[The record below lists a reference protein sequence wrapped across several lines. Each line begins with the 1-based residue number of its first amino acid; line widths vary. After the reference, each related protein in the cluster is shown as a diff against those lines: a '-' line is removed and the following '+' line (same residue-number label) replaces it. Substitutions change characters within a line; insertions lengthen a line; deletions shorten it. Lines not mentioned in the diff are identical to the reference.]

1 MSSKSSRRAPARGT
15 ATLCAALRG
24 AVLVSSLVAAPAFA
38 AQPLF
43 TGDAPTARVGLASAQ
58 ASALSH
64 AQSLAAAPATA
75 SLQLK
80 RANAALVSAQTREI
94 ELQLGGHRVNAVLDS
109 ARDTGRGSTVW
120 LGHLRENAKR
130 ASADAREVRH
140 DELNS
145 VALVRRGDGVTG
157 NVRVDGQLYRIRPL
171 ADGSHAVIEV
181 DESKMPPDHPL
192 GYRDSDLPQIDMRE
206 AARVANANVASARV
220 NSAAIGAAAIDPG
233 ATATIRVQ
241 VVATNEA
248 VTAYGG
254 DMQALVELAVA
265 ESNQGYV
272 NSNVG
277 IQLELAN
284 YRTVQYTSAGDGHFT
299 DEERFAD
306 PSDGYMDDIHASR
319 DANAADVSVLVIN
332 DAGNCGLAH
341 SIGSTAAT
349 AFATVHYDC
358 ATGYYSFAHEIGHLL
373 SARHD
378 PAADPNNTPYAY
390 GHGYRYE
397 PATGTKWRTIMAYA
411 CTGGCTRLNYWSN
424 PDVTYNG
431 VPMGTADKNHNQRV
445 LVQTKAAV
453 AAFRGAPG
461 GNTAPVA
468 NFSSSASGLTV
479 NFTDSSTDSD
489 GTIASRSWNFGD
501 STTSTATNPS
511 KTYAAAGT
519 YTVTLTV
526 TDNGGATHTKTAS
539 VTVNASGVQTYTNGT
554 DVNIPDNNATGVSSN
569 IVVSGRSGNAPSN
582 ASISVNIVHPYKGDL
597 IVDLI
602 APDGSVYN
610 LHNRTGGSAD
620 NVSGSFSKNLSSEA
634 LNGTWKLRAADRA
647 SADVG
652 KIDTWSITF

>member
-1 MSSKSSRRAPARGT
+1 MSSKSSGRSRGLNAARAVVFASGI
-15 ATLCAALRG
+15 AAL
-24 AVLVSSLVAAPAFA
+24 PAFA

-43 TGDAPTARVGLASAQ
+43 IGEATPARAATASAQ
-58 ASALSH
+58 GASAFGR
-64 AQSLAAAPATA
+64 AQALAAAPATA

-80 RANAALVSAQTREI
+80 RANASLVSADTREI
-94 ELQLGGHRVNAVLDS
+94 ELRLGSRLVNAVLDS

-120 LGHLRENAKR
+120 LGHLRENAKA
-130 ASADAREVRH
+130 ASHDAREVRH
-140 DELNS
+140 DERNS
-145 VALVRRGDGVTG
+145 VALVRRGNGVTG
-157 NVRVDGQLYRIRPL
+157 NVRVDGHLYRIRPL

-181 DESKMPPDHPL
+181 DESRMPPDHPAY
-192 GYRDSDLPQIDMRE
+192 YRDSDLPQIDMR
-206 AARVANANVASARV
+206 AGTR
-220 NSAAIGAAAIDPG
+220 AAIAAVGPSAVDPG

-241 VVATNEA
+241 VVATNQA
-248 VTAYGG
+248 VAAYGG

-265 ESNQGYV
+265 ESNQGYA

-277 IQLELAN
+277 IKLELAN
-284 YRTVQYTSAGDGHFT
+284 YRTVEYTSAGDGHFT
-299 DEERFAD
+299 DEDRFSD

-319 DANAADVSVLVIN
+319 DANAADVNVLVI
-332 DAGNCGLAH
+332 DDGGNCGLAH

-378 PAADPNNTPYAY
+378 PAADPTNTPYAY

-397 PATGTKWRTIMAYA
+397 PASGAKWRTIMAYN
-411 CTGGCTRLNYWSN
+411 CTGGCPRLNYWSN

-431 VPMGTADKNHNQRV
+431 VAMGTADKNHNQRV
-445 LVQTKAAV
+445 LVQTKAAM

-479 NFTDSSTDSD
+479 SFTDSSSDSD
-489 GTIASRSWNFGD
+489 GSIASRSWNFGD
-501 STTSTATNPS
+501 GTTSTATNPS
-511 KTYAAAGT
+511 KTYSAAGT

-526 TDNGGATHTKTAS
+526 TDNGGLTHTKTAS
-539 VTVNASGVQTYTNGT
+539 VTVSAGGVQTYTNGT
-554 DVNIPDNNATGVSSN
+554 DVNIPDNNATGVSSS
-569 IVVSGRSGNAPSN
+569 IAVSGRTGNAPSN
-582 ASISVNIVHPYKGDL
+582 AQVAVNIVHPYKGDL
-597 IVDLI
+597 IVDLV

-610 LHNRTGGSAD
+610 IHNRTGTSAD
-620 NVSGSFSKNLSSEA
+620 NVSGTFTINLSSEA

-647 SADVG
+647 AQDIG

>member
-1 MSSKSSRRAPARGT
+1 MTSKSSGRARSRGLNAAR
-15 ATLCAALRG
+15 AA
-24 AVLVSSLVAAPAFA
+24 VFVSGIAMLPAFA

-43 TGDAPTARVGLASAQ
+43 IGDATPASASAAVQ
-58 ASALSH
+58 GTSALSASAKSH
-64 AQSLAAAPATA
+64 AQSLIAAPATA

-80 RANAALVSAQTREI
+80 RADANVVSADTREI
-94 ELQLGGHRVNAVLDS
+94 ELRLGSHLVNAVLDS

-120 LGHLRENAKR
+120 LGHLRENAKV
-130 ASADAREVRH
+130 ASHDAREVRH
-140 DELNS
+140 DERNS
-145 VALVRRGDGVTG
+145 VALVRRGNGITG
-157 NVRVDGQLYRIRPL
+157 NVRVDGHLYRIRPL

-181 DESKMPPDHPL
+181 DENKMPPDHPA
-192 GYRDSDLPQIDMRE
+192 GYRDSDLPQIDMR
-206 AARVANANVASARV
+206 AASRAAA
-220 NSAAIGAAAIDPG
+220 AAIGPSAIDPG

-241 VVATNEA
+241 VVATNQA
-248 VTAYGG
+248 IAAYGG

-265 ESNQGYV
+265 ESNQGYA

-277 IQLELAN
+277 INLELAN
-284 YRTVQYTSAGDGHFT
+284 YRTVEYTSAGDGHFT

-306 PSDGYMDDIHASR
+306 PGDGYMDDIHASR
-319 DANAADVSVLVIN
+319 DANAADVSMLIIN

-378 PAADPNNTPYAY
+378 PAADPNTTPYAY

-397 PATGTKWRTIMAYA
+397 PATGNKWRTIMAYNCSA
-411 CTGGCTRLNYWSN
+411 GCPRLNYWSN

-431 VPMGTADKNHNQRV
+431 VAMGTADKNHNQRV

-468 NFSSSASGLTV
+468 NFSSSISGLTV
-479 NFTDSSTDSD
+479 SFTDSSTDSD
-489 GTIASRSWNFGD
+489 GSIASRSWNFGD
-501 STTSTATNPS
+501 GTTSAATNPS
-511 KTYAAAGT
+511 KSYSAAGT

-526 TDNGGATHTKTAS
+526 TDNAGATHTKTAS
-539 VTVNASGVQTYTNGT
+539 VTVNGSGVQTYTNGT
-554 DVNIPDNNATGVSSN
+554 DYNIPDNNATGVSSS
-569 IVVSGRSGNAPSN
+569 ITVSGRTGNAPNN
-582 ASISVNIVHPYKGDL
+582 ASVLVNIAHPYKGDL

-610 LHNRTGGSAD
+610 IHNRGGGSAD
-620 NVSGSFSKNLSSEA
+620 NVTGTFPLNLSSEA

-647 SADVG
+647 AQDVG
-652 KIDTWSITF
+652 KIDTWSLTF

>member
-1 MSSKSSRRAPARGT
+1 MISKSSGRARSRGLNAAR
-15 ATLCAALRG
+15 AV
-24 AVLVSSLVAAPAFA
+24 VLVSGIAVLPAFA

-43 TGDAPTARVGLASAQ
+43 IGDAAPARATASAQ
-58 ASALSH
+58 GASAFGR

-80 RANAALVSAQTREI
+80 RADANVVSVGTREI
-94 ELQLGGHRVNAVLDS
+94 ELRLGAHLVNAVLDS

-120 LGHLRENAKR
+120 LGHLRENPKA
-130 ASADAREVRH
+130 ASHDAREVRH
-140 DELNS
+140 DERNS
-145 VALVRRGDGVTG
+145 VALVRRGNGVTG
-157 NVRVDGQLYRIRPL
+157 NVRVDGRLYRIRPL

-181 DESKMPPDHPL
+181 DENRMPPDHPA
-192 GYRDSDLPQIDMRE
+192 GYRDSDLPQFDMR
-206 AARVANANVASARV
+206 SATRDAI
-220 NSAAIGAAAIDPG
+220 AAIGPSAVDPG

-241 VVATNEA
+241 VVATNQA

-265 ESNQGYV
+265 ESNQGYA

-277 IQLELAN
+277 INLELAN
-284 YRTVQYTSAGDGHFT
+284 YRTVEYTSAGDGHFT

-306 PSDGYMDDIHASR
+306 PADGYMDDIHASR
-319 DANAADVSVLVIN
+319 DANAADVSVLVID

-378 PAADPNNTPYAY
+378 PAADPTNTPYAY

-397 PATGTKWRTIMAYA
+397 PATGSKWRTIMAYA
-411 CTGGCTRLNYWSN
+411 CTGGCPRLNYWSN

-431 VPMGTADKNHNQRV
+431 IAMGTADRNHNQRV
-445 LVQTKAAV
+445 LVQTKAAM
-453 AAFRGAPG
+453 AAYRGAPG

-468 NFSSSASGLTV
+468 NFSSSVSGLTA

-489 GTIASRSWNFGD
+489 GSIASRSWNFGD
-501 STTSTATNPS
+501 GTTSTATNPS
-511 KTYAAAGT
+511 KTYGAAGT

-539 VTVNASGVQTYTNGT
+539 VTVTASGVQTYTNGT
-554 DVNIPDNNATGVSSN
+554 DVNIPDNNATGVTSN
-569 IVVSGRSGNAPSN
+569 IAVSGRSGNAPSN
-582 ASISVNIVHPYKGDL
+582 AQISVNIIHPYKGDL

-602 APDGSVYN
+602 APDGSAYN
-610 LHNRTGGSAD
+610 IHNRTGTSTD
-620 NVSGSFSKNLSSEA
+620 NVSGTFTKNLSSEP

-647 SADVG
+647 AQDVG
-652 KIDTWSITF
+652 RIDTWSITF

>member
-1 MSSKSSRRAPARGT
+1 MIDKSSGRARSRGLNAARTVVLVTGI
-15 ATLCAALRG
+15 AAL
-24 AVLVSSLVAAPAFA
+24 PAFA

-43 TGDAPTARVGLASAQ
+43 IGDATPARSVGAAQ
-58 ASALSH
+58 SASALGR
-64 AQSLAAAPATA
+64 AQRLAAAPATA

-80 RANAALVSAQTREI
+80 RADAGVVSADTREI
-94 ELQLGGHRVNAVLDS
+94 ELSLGSHRVNAVLDS

-120 LGHLRENAKR
+120 IGHLRENAKAAR
-130 ASADAREVRH
+130 SDAREVRH
-140 DELNS
+140 DERNS
-145 VALVRRGDGVTG
+145 VALVRRGNGVTG
-157 NVRVDGQLYRIRPL
+157 NVRVDGRLYRIRPL

-181 DESKMPPDHPL
+181 DESKMPPDHPA
-192 GYRDSDLPQIDMRE
+192 GYHDSDLPQIDMRA
-206 AARVANANVASARV
+206 AARAANLQAASGANNANA
-220 NSAAIGAAAIDPG
+220 AAVGPAAIDPG
-233 ATATIRVQ
+233 PTATIRVQ
-241 VVATNEA
+241 VVATSEA
-248 VTAYGG
+248 VAAYGG

-265 ESNQGYV
+265 ETNQGYA

-277 IQLELAN
+277 INMELAN
-284 YRTVQYTSAGDGHFT
+284 YRTVEYTSAKDGHYT
-299 DEERFAD
+299 DRDRFIATN
-306 PSDGYMDDIHASR
+306 DGYMDDIHASR
-319 DANAADVSVLVIN
+319 DANAADVNVLVI
-332 DAGNCGLAH
+332 DDDSNCGLAAA
-341 SIGSTAAT
+341 IGSNANN

-397 PATGTKWRTIMAYA
+397 PATGSKWRTIMAYA
-411 CTGGCTRLNYWSN
+411 CTGGCPRLNYWSN

-431 VPMGTADKNHNQRV
+431 VAMGTADKNHNQRV
-445 LVQTKAAV
+445 LVQTKAAM
-453 AAFRGAPG
+453 AAYRGAPG

-468 NFSSSASGLTV
+468 NFSSSTSGLTA

-489 GTIASRSWNFGD
+489 GSIASRSWNFGD
-501 STTSTATNPS
+501 GTTSTATNPS
-511 KTYAAAGT
+511 KTYSAAGT

-539 VTVNASGVQTYTNGT
+539 VTVAASGVQTYSNGT
-554 DVNIPDNNATGVSSN
+554 DVNIPDNNATGASSS

-582 ASISVNIVHPYKGDL
+582 ANVSVNIVHPYKGDL

-620 NVSGSFSKNLSSEA
+620 NVSGSFSKDLSSEA

-647 SADVG
+647 AQDVG

>member
-1 MSSKSSRRAPARGT
+1 MRTTSRLRARHAAR
-15 ATLCAALRG
+15 A
-24 AVLVSSLVAAPAFA
+24 AVLLSGFAVLPAFA

-43 TGDAPTARVGLASAQ
+43 VGDAPAARTGVAAAS
-58 ASALSH
+58 SAL
-64 AQSLAAAPATA
+64 QSAAAGEARRLAAAPATA

-80 RANAALVSAQTREI
+80 RADAALVSKATREI
-94 ELQLGGHRVNAVLDS
+94 ELRLGANLVNAVLDS
-109 ARDTGRGSTVW
+109 ARDTGDGGTVW
-120 LGHLRENAKR
+120 LGHLKESPRKAVH
-130 ASADAREVRH
+130 DAREVRR
-140 DELNS
+140 DERNS

-157 NVRVDGQLYRIRPL
+157 NVRIDGRLYRIRPL
-171 ADGSHAVIEV
+171 ADGSHAVVEV
-181 DESKMPPDHPL
+181 DESRMPPDHPV
-192 GYRDSDLPQIDMRE
+192 GYRDSDLPQIDMR
-206 AARVANANVASARV
+206 AASR
-220 NSAAIGAAAIDPG
+220 AALAAVGPAAVDPG

-241 VVATNEA
+241 VVATNQA

-254 DMQALVELAVA
+254 DMRALVDLAIA
-265 ESNQGYV
+265 ESNQGYA

-284 YRTVQYTSAGDGHFT
+284 YRTVEYTSAGDGHFT

-319 DANAADVSVLVIN
+319 DANAADVSVLIID

-378 PAADPNNTPYAY
+378 PAADPTNTPYAY

-397 PATGTKWRTIMAYA
+397 PATGSKWRTIMAYN
-411 CTGGCTRLNYWSN
+411 CSGGCPRLNYWSN

-431 VPMGTADKNHNQRV
+431 VAMGTADRNHNQRV

-479 NFTDSSTDSD
+479 SFTDSSTDSD
-489 GTIASRSWNFGD
+489 GTIASRSWDFGD
-501 STTSTATNPS
+501 GTTSTATNPS
-511 KTYAAAGT
+511 KTYSAAGT
-519 YTVTLTV
+519 YTVKLTV
-526 TDNGGATHTKTAS
+526 TDNGGATHSKTAT
-539 VTVNASGVQTYTNGT
+539 VTVNASGVQTYSNTT
-554 DVNIPDNNATGVSSN
+554 DVNIPDNNATGVTSS
-569 IVVSGRSGNAPSN
+569 IAVSGRTGNAPGN
-582 ASISVNIVHPYKGDL
+582 AQVAVDIVHTYQGDL
-597 IVDLI
+597 IVDLV

-620 NVSGSFSKNLSSEA
+620 NIKKTYTVNLASEA
-634 LNGTWKLRAADRA
+634 LNGSWKLRVADRA
-647 SADVG
+647 AADTG
-652 KIDTWSITF
+652 YINAWSVTF

>member
-1 MSSKSSRRAPARGT
+1 MRTTSRLRARHAAR
-15 ATLCAALRG
+15 A
-24 AVLVSSLVAAPAFA
+24 AVLLSGFAVLPVFA

-43 TGDAPTARVGLASAQ
+43 VGDAPAARTGVAAAS
-58 ASALSH
+58 SAL
-64 AQSLAAAPATA
+64 QSAAAGEARRLAAAPATA

-80 RANAALVSAQTREI
+80 RADAALVSKATREI
-94 ELQLGGHRVNAVLDS
+94 ELRLGANLVNAVLDS
-109 ARDTGRGSTVW
+109 ARDTGDGGTVW
-120 LGHLRENAKR
+120 LGHLKENPRKA
-130 ASADAREVRH
+130 AHDAREVRR
-140 DELNS
+140 DERNS

-157 NVRVDGQLYRIRPL
+157 NVRIDGRLYRIRPL
-171 ADGSHAVIEV
+171 ADGSHAVVEV
-181 DESKMPPDHPL
+181 DESRMPPDHPV
-192 GYRDSDLPQIDMRE
+192 GYRDSDLPQIDMR
-206 AARVANANVASARV
+206 AASR
-220 NSAAIGAAAIDPG
+220 AALAAAGPAAVDPG

-241 VVATNEA
+241 VVATNQA

-254 DMQALVELAVA
+254 DMRALVDLAIA
-265 ESNQGYV
+265 ESNQGYA

-284 YRTVQYTSAGDGHFT
+284 YRTVEYTSAGDGHFT

-319 DANAADVSVLVIN
+319 DANAADVSVLIID

-378 PAADPNNTPYAY
+378 PAADPTNTPYAY

-397 PATGTKWRTIMAYA
+397 PATGSKWRTIMAYN
-411 CTGGCTRLNYWSN
+411 CTGGCPRLNYWSN

-431 VPMGTADKNHNQRV
+431 VAMGTADRNHNQRV

-479 NFTDSSTDSD
+479 SFTDSSTDSD
-489 GTIASRSWNFGD
+489 GTIASRSWDFGD
-501 STTSTATNPS
+501 GTTSTATNPS
-511 KTYAAAGT
+511 KTYSAAGT
-519 YTVTLTV
+519 YTVKLTV
-526 TDNGGATHTKTAS
+526 TDNGGATHSKTAT
-539 VTVNASGVQTYTNGT
+539 VTVNASGVQTYSNTT
-554 DVNIPDNNATGVSSN
+554 DVNIPDNNATGVTSS
-569 IVVSGRSGNAPSN
+569 IAVSGRSGNAPSN
-582 ASISVNIVHPYKGDL
+582 AQVAVDIVHTYQGDL

-620 NVSGSFSKNLSSEA
+620 NIKKTYTVNLSSEA
-634 LNGTWKLRAADRA
+634 LNGSWKLRVADRA
-647 SADVG
+647 AADTG
-652 KIDTWSITF
+652 YINAWSVTF

>member
-1 MSSKSSRRAPARGT
+1 MRTTSRLRARHAAR
-15 ATLCAALRG
+15 A
-24 AVLVSSLVAAPAFA
+24 AVLLSGFAVLPVFA

-43 TGDAPTARVGLASAQ
+43 VGDAPAARTGVAAASSVQ
-58 ASALSH
+58 SA
-64 AQSLAAAPATA
+64 AAGEARRLAAAPATA

-80 RANAALVSAQTREI
+80 RADAALVSKATREI
-94 ELQLGGHRVNAVLDS
+94 ELRLGANLVNAVLDS
-109 ARDTGRGSTVW
+109 ARDTGDGGTVW
-120 LGHLRENAKR
+120 LGHLKENPRKA
-130 ASADAREVRH
+130 AHDGREVRR
-140 DELNS
+140 DERNS

-157 NVRVDGQLYRIRPL
+157 NVRIDGRLYRIRPL
-171 ADGSHAVIEV
+171 ADGSHAVVEV
-181 DESKMPPDHPL
+181 DESRMPPDHPV
-192 GYRDSDLPQIDMRE
+192 GYRDSDLPQIDMR
-206 AARVANANVASARV
+206 AASR
-220 NSAAIGAAAIDPG
+220 AALAAVGPAAVDPG

-241 VVATNEA
+241 VVATNQA

-254 DMQALVELAVA
+254 DMRALVDLAIA
-265 ESNQGYV
+265 ESNQGYT

-284 YRTVQYTSAGDGHFT
+284 YRTVEYTSAGDGHFT

-319 DANAADVSVLVIN
+319 DANAADVSVLIID

-378 PAADPNNTPYAY
+378 PAADPTNTPYAY

-397 PATGTKWRTIMAYA
+397 PATGSKWRTIMAYN
-411 CTGGCTRLNYWSN
+411 CTGGCPRLNYWSN

-431 VPMGTADKNHNQRV
+431 VAMGTADRNHNQRV

-479 NFTDSSTDSD
+479 SFTDSSTDSD
-489 GTIASRSWNFGD
+489 GTIASRSWDFGD
-501 STTSTATNPS
+501 GTTSTATNPS
-511 KTYAAAGT
+511 KTYSAAGT
-519 YTVTLTV
+519 YTVKLTV
-526 TDNGGATHTKTAS
+526 TDNGGATHSKTAT
-539 VTVNASGVQTYTNGT
+539 VTVNASGVQTYSNAT
-554 DVNIPDNNATGVSSN
+554 DVNIPDNNVTGVSSS
-569 IVVSGRSGNAPSN
+569 IAVSGRTGNAPSN
-582 ASISVNIVHPYKGDL
+582 AQVAVDIVHTYQGDL
-597 IVDLI
+597 IVDLV

-620 NVSGSFSKNLSSEA
+620 NIKKTYTVNLSSEA
-634 LNGTWKLRAADRA
+634 LNGSWKLRVADRA
-647 SADVG
+647 AADTG
-652 KIDTWSITF
+652 YINAWSVTF

>member
-1 MSSKSSRRAPARGT
+1 MRTTSRLRARHAAR
-15 ATLCAALRG
+15 A
-24 AVLVSSLVAAPAFA
+24 AVLLSGFALLPAFA

-43 TGDAPTARVGLASAQ
+43 LGDAPAARAGVAAAPSA
-58 ASALSH
+58 AALG
-64 AQSLAAAPATA
+64 AKRLAAAPATA
-75 SLQLK
+75 SLQLQ
-80 RANAALVSAQTREI
+80 RADARLVSKATREI
-94 ELQLGGHRVNAVLDS
+94 ELRLGSHLVNAVLDN
-109 ARDTGRGSTVW
+109 ARDTGDGGTVW
-120 LGHLRENAKR
+120 LGHLKENPK
-130 ASADAREVRH
+130 SLGHDAREVRR
-140 DELNS
+140 DERNS

-157 NVRVDGQLYRIRPL
+157 NVRVDGKLYRIRPL
-171 ADGSHAVIEV
+171 ADGTHAVVEV
-181 DESKMPPDHPL
+181 DESRMPPDHPA
-192 GYRDSDLPQIDMRE
+192 GYRDSDLPQIDMH
-206 AARVANANVASARV
+206 AASRAAVAAVGP
-220 NSAAIGAAAIDPG
+220 AAVDPG

-241 VVATNEA
+241 VVATNQA

-254 DMQALVELAVA
+254 DMRALVDLAIA
-265 ESNQGYV
+265 ESNQGYA

-284 YRTVQYTSAGDGHFT
+284 YRTVEYTSAGDGHFT
-299 DEERFAD
+299 DEERFAN
-306 PSDGYMDDIHASR
+306 PNDGYMDDIHASR
-319 DANAADVSVLVIN
+319 DANAADVSVLIID
-332 DAGNCGLAH
+332 DAGNCGLAD

-378 PAADPNNTPYAY
+378 PAADPTNTPYAY

-397 PATGTKWRTIMAYA
+397 PASGSKWRTIMAYN
-411 CTGGCTRLNYWSN
+411 CSGGCPRLNYWSN

-431 VPMGTADKNHNQRV
+431 IAMGTADRNHNQRV

-479 NFTDSSTDSD
+479 SFTDSSTDSD
-489 GTIASRSWNFGD
+489 GTIASRSWEFGD
-501 STTSTATNPS
+501 GTTSTATNPS

-519 YTVTLTV
+519 YTVKLTV
-526 TDNGGATHTKTAS
+526 TDNGGATHSKTAS
-539 VTVNASGVQTYTNGT
+539 VTVSAGGVQTYTNGA
-554 DVNIPDNNATGVSSN
+554 DVNIPDNNATGVTSS
-569 IVVSGRSGNAPSN
+569 IAVSGRSGNAPSN
-582 ASISVNIVHPYKGDL
+582 AQIAVNIVHTYQGDL

-620 NVSGSFSKNLSSEA
+620 NNNQTYTKNLSSEA
-634 LNGTWKLRAADRA
+634 LNGTWKLRVADRA
-647 SADVG
+647 AQ
-652 KIDTWSITF
+652 DTGYINSFSLTF

>member
-1 MSSKSSRRAPARGT
+1 MRTTSRLRARHAAR
-15 ATLCAALRG
+15 A
-24 AVLVSSLVAAPAFA
+24 AVLLSGFAVLPVFA

-43 TGDAPTARVGLASAQ
+43 VGDAPAARTGVAAAS
-58 ASALSH
+58 SAL
-64 AQSLAAAPATA
+64 QSAAAGEARRLAAAPATA

-80 RANAALVSAQTREI
+80 RADAALVSKATREI
-94 ELQLGGHRVNAVLDS
+94 ELRLGANLVNAVLDS
-109 ARDTGRGSTVW
+109 ARDTGDGGTVW
-120 LGHLRENAKR
+120 LGHLKENPRKA
-130 ASADAREVRH
+130 AHDAREVRR
-140 DELNS
+140 DERNS

-157 NVRVDGQLYRIRPL
+157 NVRIDGRLYRIRPL
-171 ADGSHAVIEV
+171 ADGSHAVVEV
-181 DESKMPPDHPL
+181 DESRMPPDHPV
-192 GYRDSDLPQIDMRE
+192 GYRDSDLPQIDMR
-206 AARVANANVASARV
+206 AASR
-220 NSAAIGAAAIDPG
+220 AALAAVGPAAVDPG

-241 VVATNEA
+241 VVATNQA

-254 DMQALVELAVA
+254 DMRALVDLAIA

-284 YRTVQYTSAGDGHFT
+284 YRTVEYTSAGDGHFT

-319 DANAADVSVLVIN
+319 DANAADVSVLIID

-378 PAADPNNTPYAY
+378 PAADPTNTPYAY

-397 PATGTKWRTIMAYA
+397 PATGSKWRTIMAYN
-411 CTGGCTRLNYWSN
+411 CTGGCPRLNYWSN

-431 VPMGTADKNHNQRV
+431 VAMGTADRNHNQRV

-479 NFTDSSTDSD
+479 SFTDSSTDSD
-489 GTIASRSWNFGD
+489 GTIASRSWEFGD
-501 STTSTATNPS
+501 GTTSTATNPS
-511 KTYAAAGT
+511 KTYSAAGT
-519 YTVTLTV
+519 YTVKLTV
-526 TDNGGATHTKTAS
+526 TDNGGATHSKTAT
-539 VTVNASGVQTYTNGT
+539 VTVNASGVQTYSNTT
-554 DVNIPDNNATGVSSN
+554 DVNIPDNNATGVTSS
-569 IVVSGRSGNAPSN
+569 IAVSGRSGNAPSN
-582 ASISVNIVHPYKGDL
+582 AQVAVDIVHTYQGDL

-620 NVSGSFSKNLSSEA
+620 NIKKTYTVNLSSEA
-634 LNGTWKLRAADRA
+634 LNGSWKLRVADRA
-647 SADVG
+647 AADTG
-652 KIDTWSITF
+652 YINAWSVTF